1 MAYNDIVKRKTY
13 EEFLK
18 DAKTPYRGTK
28 NEYPLGRRDYSHRKY
43 IVHDGYIEI
52 KLYSNVLG
60 KLHKDWT
67 FEFIAPN
74 GYGGDAHMMFNR
86 LFPCFYTCLRDH
98 RDMAYVMDK
107 THVIF
112 NGLRVHLDTGE
123 VHHSSKYH
131 LAVSVIDRAKTKA
144 VRDSVKEEITLM
156 RTYFMNSSTDE
167 LVNMLKQYR
176 GESVRLNTINDPLE
190 KMCAF
195 MAAKDIR
202 QLSSS
207 ANWRQWAV
215 EKQLD
220 SPSLRDFTF
229 KAFKE
234 AYYKHLY
241 KERNAY
247 RQILVQ
253 SGQGIPS
260 NEQDVDLIKES
271 T

>member
-1 MAYNDIVKRKTY
+1 MAYNDVVKRKTY

-28 NEYPLGRRDYSHRKY
+28 NEYPLGKRDYSHRKY

-131 LAVSVIDRAKTKA
+131 LAVSVIDREKTKA

-156 RTYFMNSSTDE
+156 RTYFMNSSTGE
-167 LVNMLKQYR
+167 LINMLKQYR
-176 GESVRLNTINDPLE
+176 VESVRLNTIDDPLE

-195 MAAKDIR
+195 VAREDIKH
-202 QLSSS
+202 LGSN
-207 ANWRQWAV
+207 AHWRTGAV
-215 EKQLD
+215 EKLLD
-220 SPSLRDFTF
+220 SPSGRDLTF
-229 KAFKE
+229 KTFKE

-241 KERNAY
+241 KEMNAY

>member
-28 NEYPLGRRDYSHRKY
+28 NEYPLGKRDYSHRKY

-52 KLYSNVLG
+52 KLYDNILG

-67 FEFIAPN
+67 FEFIAPH
-74 GYGGDAHMMFNR
+74 GYGGDAHMMLHR
-86 LFPCFYTCLRDH
+86 LFPSFGTRLQDH

-156 RTYFMNSSTDE
+156 KTYFMNSSTGE
-167 LVNMLKQYR
+167 LINMLKQYR
-176 GESVRLNTINDPLE
+176 VESVRLNTLDDPLE

-195 MAAKDIR
+195 MVAKNISKLGSWWPIER
-202 QLSSS
+202 RL
-207 ANWRQWAV
+207 N
-215 EKQLD
+215 
-220 SPSLRDFTF
+220 SPSLRDSAF